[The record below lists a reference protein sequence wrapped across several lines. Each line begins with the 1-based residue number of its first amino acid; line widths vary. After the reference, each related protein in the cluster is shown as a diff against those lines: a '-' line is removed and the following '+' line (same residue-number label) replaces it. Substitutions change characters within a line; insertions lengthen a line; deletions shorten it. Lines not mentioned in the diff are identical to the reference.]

1 MTFALAIV
9 PITLLLLGFPIFLV
23 LLTAVTV
30 ALVFFMNVPL
40 AALHQNLFGSVNAT
54 PLLAVPFFIYAGEL
68 MGRGSVAQRLVDFVQ
83 GGVGSVRGSLGVTA
97 VGTSAIFGAI
107 SGASAATVATVG
119 RVMVPAMRR
128 AGYPETFT
136 AGLITSVGAIDVII
150 PPSIPMIVYGAA
162 AEESV
167 ARLYAAGV
175 IPGLM
180 IAAMIALYVMWRA
193 RRENFG
199 AGEPFDRKRF
209 LHATGRS
216 LWALGAPVI
225 ILGGIYGGVFS
236 PTEAA
241 AVACVYA
248 GFVTTF
254 VFRELGWRDIIEAS
268 ASTVLFTGQILI
280 IVACAGVFAWL
291 LTVNQVPAT
300 ITAWL
305 QSLNVSAWMLLLA
318 INILLLVVGCF
329 LDPLSAILLLS
340 PLLVP
345 MVKAVGINTVHFGI
359 VVTVNLAIG
368 LFHPPFGINIFVA
381 QSVLGLKLET
391 IYRGIIPFVIIY
403 LIALAL
409 ITYIPDISL
418 IGVQVS
424 AGQRLIPEKTGRMSS
439 MTTTPRLLAAI
450 AALAAGVLA
459 AMPAGAQQFTM
470 KLSSPTINDA
480 THEFYKTLKAGIEQ
494 RAPRKDQGRD
504 LSRQPA
510 RPASGSGRGRG
521 AGHDR
526 GGLRGKRLLDQ
537 PRAALPGA
545 RRARLV
551 RRYPAR
557 LQNAERSGDP
567 RATCD
572 LGRGQG
578 NRDSGAQPLQPADA
592 AVAQGGANRGGHS
605 RTKDPHAGRRADS
618 GRSTEEAWR
627 HSGLAAARRG
637 VAGDAEPDDRWNG
650 RRGGAFRCVQ
660 VLRHRQADDLSAGH
674 LVRRAGRGQPA
685 VA

>member
-1 MTFALAIV
+1 MVGMTFLGAAVVTRRNLHLRMDVLVRFFPTPIRILLRILEQVLLIALAGFVLTQSYFYARQMLRIGRTSDMAGVPMWIPHGTVALGFALMLIVAVWGLIRMAQRMTARAAGGEERVMTFALAVV
-9 PITLLLLGFPIFLV
+9 PIALLLLGFPIFMV

-30 ALVFFMNVPL
+30 ALVFFMHVPL
-40 AALHQNLFGSVNAT
+40 AALHQNLFASVNGFA
-54 PLLAVPFFIYAGEL
+54 LLAIPFFIYAGEL

-83 GGVGSVRGSLGVTA
+83 GGVGSIRGSLGVTA

-107 SGASAATVATVG
+107 SGASAATVATIG
-119 RVMVPAMRR
+119 KVMVPAMRR

-136 AGLITSVGAIDVII
+136 AGLITAVGAIDVII

-180 IAAMIALYVMWRA
+180 IAAMLAVYVVWRA
-193 RRENFG
+193 RRGNFG
-199 AGEPFDRKRF
+199 AGEPFDLKRF
-209 LHATGRS
+209 LRAAGRS

-225 ILGGIYGGVFS
+225 ILGGIYGGIFS

-248 GFVTTF
+248 ALVTAL
-254 VFRELGWRDIIEAS
+254 VFRELSLHDIVEA
-268 ASTVLFTGQILI
+268 AAATVMFTGQILI

-300 ITAWL
+300 MTAWL

-318 INILLLVVGCF
+318 INILLLLVGCF

-345 MVKAVGINTVHFGI
+345 LVKAAGIDTVHFGI

-403 LIALAL
+403 LVALAL

-418 IGVQVS
+418 IGV
-424 AGQRLIPEKTGRMSS
+424 RY
-439 MTTTPRLLAAI
+439 LLA
-450 AALAAGVLA
+450 
-459 AMPAGAQQFTM
+459 
-470 KLSSPTINDA
+470 
-480 THEFYKTLKAGIEQ
+480 
-494 RAPRKDQGRD
+494 
-504 LSRQPA
+504 
-510 RPASGSGRGRG
+510 RG
-521 AGHDR
+521 
-526 GGLRGKRLLDQ
+526 
-537 PRAALPGA
+537 
-545 RRARLV
+545 
-551 RRYPAR
+551 
-557 LQNAERSGDP
+557 
-567 RATCD
+567 
-572 LGRGQG
+572 
-578 NRDSGAQPLQPADA
+578 
-592 AVAQGGANRGGHS
+592 
-605 RTKDPHAGRRADS
+605 
-618 GRSTEEAWR
+618 
-627 HSGLAAARRG
+627 
-637 VAGDAEPDDRWNG
+637 
-650 RRGGAFRCVQ
+650 
-660 VLRHRQADDLSAGH
+660 
-674 LVRRAGRGQPA
+674 
-685 VA
+685 